1 MIRVQRFLLLTSF
14 FLNSFAYSQTL
25 DTLKHSIV
33 FGGNIKG
40 FWKNWKNADGTIGE
54 WYQYNDRGRGDSTR
68 SVYRVDEKGFPVSI
82 SVTGVDYMKNQ
93 VKEEF
98 TYANGKA
105 SWKNNAEKDEK
116 MINAPAFYLT
126 LKGSAGYLYKA
137 LKASGNKITLLP
149 YGEATLKT
157 IQTHTIGKGKKTRKL
172 SMVSLSGLGL
182 TPYYTW
188 IDDQNLEFA
197 SVSDWFSNIR
207 EGYESYIGELL
218 AIQKKVEEDYFGE
231 LARQLIVKPGSI
243 LIKNVTLFDAVNAL
257 MLEDADVLV
266 DNGIIKEITVGKRIT
281 ATVARIIDG
290 RNMTMLP
297 GLWDMHVHLSTDLDG
312 ILHMASGITHVR
324 DMGNDSSLLHRRQ
337 KFIRGELVGPDI
349 DIMSGFIDGA
359 GPLAA
364 PTGALINNVDEGI
377 EMIRSYSKK
386 GYQQIK
392 LYSSIKPEWVKPL
405 AEEAHKNKMRV
416 AGHIPAFMTAEQAI
430 AAGYD
435 EVTHLNM
442 LALNFF
448 GDTIDTR
455 SPKRFHVP
463 AQRTASLD
471 LNGATMNKFIELLK
485 TKNIAV
491 DPTVGVFESLFTAR
505 EGKMEDRFQL
515 IVDRLPTSYQ
525 RSIRAGGGGLP
536 VPEGMNDTYLNS
548 FDAFLKI
555 TKLLFDNGITIVAG
569 TDGMAGFDLH
579 HELELYVKAGIPPA
593 KVLQLATFGTA
604 VYIGKSGEFGSIA
617 TGRKADFILV
627 EGNPVQNIST
637 IRNTRWVVKN
647 GILYD
652 AAKLYQAVSIRA
664 K

>member
-1 MIRVQRFLLLTSF
+1 MTRKQGFLVLISF
-14 FLNSFAYSQTL
+14 LAYTYSYSQSP
-25 DTLKHSIV
+25 DTIKHSIV

-40 FWKNWKNADGTIGE
+40 FWKGWKNTDGTINE

-68 SVYRVDEKGFPVSI
+68 SVYRVDEKGFPVSV
-82 SVTGVDYMKNQ
+82 SVTGVDYMKNA

-98 TYANGKA
+98 NIADGKA
-105 SWKNNAEKDEK
+105 TWKNNAENETKTIK
-116 MINAPAFYLT
+116 TPAFYIT

-137 LKASGNKITLLP
+137 LKASNNKIALLP

-157 IQTHTIGKGKKTRKL
+157 IKTHSIVKGNKSIRL
-172 SMVSLSGLGL
+172 SLVSLSGLGL

-188 IDDQNLEFA
+188 INEQNLEFA
-197 SVSDWFSNIR
+197 SVSDWFSMIR

-218 AIQKKVEEDYFGE
+218 AIQKKVEGEYFAGI
-231 LARQLIVKPGSI
+231 AKQLIVKPGSV
-243 LIKNVTLFDAVNAL
+243 LIKNVRLFDAKNAV

-266 DNGIIKEITVGKRIT
+266 VDGIIKEVTTGKRIT
-281 ATVARIIDG
+281 TRAATVIDG
-290 RNMTMLP
+290 RSMTMLP

-312 ILHMASGITHVR
+312 ILHMASGVTHVR
-324 DMGNDSSLLHRRQ
+324 DMGNDSSLLDRRQ

-455 SPKRFHVP
+455 SPRRFHVP
-463 AQRTASLD
+463 AQKTAGLD
-471 LNGATMNKFIELLK
+471 LNGEAMKKFIDLLK

-491 DPTVGVFESLFTAR
+491 DPTVGVFEGLFTAR
-505 EGKMEDRFQL
+505 DGKMEDHYQL
-515 IVDRLPTSYQ
+515 IVDRLPTSLQ
-525 RSIRAGGGGLP
+525 RTIRAGGGGLP
-536 VPEGMNDTYLNS
+536 VPEGMNDTYLKS

-555 TKLLFDNGITIVAG
+555 TKLLYDNGITIVPG

-593 KVLQLATFGTA
+593 KVLQLATYGTA
-604 VYIGKSGEFGSIA
+604 VYIGKSDEFGSIA
-617 TGRKADFILV
+617 AGRKADFILV
-627 EGNPVQNIST
+627 EGNPVQNISA

-647 GILYD
+647 GVLYD
-652 AAKLYQAVSIRA
+652 AGKLYQAVSIRA

>member
-1 MIRVQRFLLLTSF
+1 MIKKQSLLFFTSLLLFLLS
-14 FLNSFAYSQTL
+14 YSQST
-25 DTLKHSIV
+25 DTLTHSIV
-33 FGGNIKG
+33 FSGNVKG
-40 FWKNWKNADGTIGE
+40 FWKNWRNADGTISE

-98 TYANGKA
+98 SYANGKA
-105 SWKNNAEKDEK
+105 SWKNNAENEEK
-116 MINAPAFYLT
+116 MITAPAFYLT

-137 LKASGNKITLLP
+137 LKASGNKIALLP

-157 IQTHTIGKGKKTRKL
+157 IQTHTIGKGNKAKKL
-172 SMVSLSGLGL
+172 NLVSLSGLGL

-188 IDDQNLEFA
+188 IDEQNLEFA
-197 SVSDWFSNIR
+197 SVNDWFSIIR

-218 AIQKKVEEDYFGE
+218 VIQKKVEGNYFAE
-231 LARQLIVKPGSI
+231 LAQQLIVKPGSV
-243 LIKNVTLFDAVNAL
+243 LIKNVTLFDAVNAR
-257 MLEDADVLV
+257 MLDDADVLV
-266 DNGIIKEITVGKRIT
+266 NNGIIKEITVGKRIT
-281 ATVARIIDG
+281 TTAARVIDG

-312 ILHMASGITHVR
+312 ILHMASGVTHVR
-324 DMGNDSSLLHRRQ
+324 DMGNDSSLLERRQ

-377 EMIRSYSKK
+377 EMIRSYSKQ

-405 AEEAHKNKMRV
+405 ADEAHKNKMRV

-435 EVTHLNM
+435 EITHLNM
-442 LALNFF
+442 LALNFY

-455 SPKRFHVP
+455 SPNRFHVP
-463 AQRTASLD
+463 AQKTASLD
-471 LNGATMNKFIELLK
+471 LNGSSMKKFIELLK

-491 DPTVGVFESLFTAR
+491 DPTVGVFENLFTAR
-505 EGKMEDRFQL
+505 DGKMEDRFQL
-515 IVDRLPTSYQ
+515 IVDRLPTSFQ

-536 VPEGMNDTYLNS
+536 VPEGMNDTYIKS

-555 TKLLFDNGITIVAG
+555 TKLLYDNGITIVAG

-579 HELELYVKAGIPPA
+579 HELELYVKAGISPA
-593 KVLQLATFGTA
+593 KVLQLATYGTA
-604 VYIGKSGEFGSIA
+604 IYIGKSGEFGSIA

-647 GILYD
+647 GVLYD
-652 AAKLYQAVSIRA
+652 AGKLYQAVSIKA